1 MQILKDEIGGVF
13 RPYLKRSL
21 AYDVEILKE
30 FFRIR
35 FRIYEKRLEYI
46 KGELQAEIQDLENKV
61 NFCEV
66 FHTLKS
72 HEKTK
77 KEVVAVLRQL
87 NFVPDPTKAFQA
99 QWKAQRKRDE
109 VAEFTVRDC
118 SKYVEI
124 TITVHK
130 LLVLIDFCPD

>member
-77 KEVVAVLRQL
+77 KEVEKINLKHSL
-87 NFVPDPTKAFQA
+87 
-99 QWKAQRKRDE
+99 
-109 VAEFTVRDC
+109 
-118 SKYVEI
+118 
-124 TITVHK
+124 VH
-130 LLVLIDFCPD
+130 

>member
-1 MQILKDEIGGVF
+1 M
-13 RPYLKRSL
+13 
-21 AYDVEILKE
+21 
-30 FFRIR
+30 
-35 FRIYEKRLEYI
+35 
-46 KGELQAEIQDLENKV
+46 ENKV

-130 LLVLIDFCPD
+130 LLVLIDFCPV